1 MGGLI
6 QDTFTDTV
14 QKVPFLGDLPILGK
28 AFQNK
33 STQKAKK
40 NLMVFIHPVI
50 MRDVLSG
57 DEYTRQKYNKLKY
70 AQSTS
75 NIANRGLLKSG
86 ASVFPE
92 NIRRDLAKKL
102 TPAQKKQIIIR
113 EQKLRVLAHQRKI
126 REARLNQQQ
135 ANRMAQQRRAAG
147 TQARKRAPAVRT
159 RQVTPQRRQSIK
171 AMPQRLRNI
180 VPRTK
185 AKQPVSRFK
194 DVFDMD
200 SNN

>member
-1 MGGLI
+1 
-6 QDTFTDTV
+6 
-14 QKVPFLGDLPILGK
+14 
-28 AFQNK
+28 
-33 STQKAKK
+33 
-40 NLMVFIHPVI
+40 MVFIHPVI

-70 AQSTS
+70 AQSSS

-92 NIRRDLAKKL
+92 NIRRDLVKKL

-113 EQKLRVLAHQRKI
+113 EQKQRVLAHQRKI
-126 REARLNQQQ
+126 RQARLNQQQ

-147 TQARKRAPAVRT
+147 VQTRARAPAVRRT
-159 RQVTPQRRQSIK
+159 PALRARPVTPQRRQAIK

-185 AKQPVSRFK
+185 AKQPVSRFG

-200 SNN
+200 TSN